1 LEVNM
6 TDAIELDARI
16 ASAFAEDAKSD
27 DVSSVLND
35 VETAAIAAGAAA
47 EGARSAALNPLTQDV
62 IAARRTMD
70 AAAFRRDRLAEAARQ
85 LAQRVGALRARE
97 ADRSRRAEL
106 ERVLAERNRLAE
118 EMERMRESI
127 IEVARLISRIDALDR
142 EARSLNF
149 SQVRPVLAGAPPEIA
164 TLFGEVFVLDAFL
177 AVARLNPMPVVNK
190 ASR

>member
-1 LEVNM
+1 MASTMELE
-6 TDAIELDARI
+6 ARI

-27 DVSSVLND
+27 DVGRVLAD
-35 VETAAIAAGAAA
+35 VEAAAIAAGAAA

-70 AAAFRRDRLAEAARQ
+70 AAAFRRDRMTEAARQ

-97 ADRSRRAEL
+97 ADRRRRAEL

-118 EMERMRESI
+118 EMARMREPI

-142 EARSLNF
+142 EAKSLNF
-149 SQVRPVLAGAPPEIA
+149 SQVRPVLASAPPEIA
-164 TLFGEVFVLDAFL
+164 MVFNELFVMDAFL
-177 AVARLNPMPVVNK
+177 ALARR
-190 ASR
+190 S